1 MRGEAHATQPRHM
14 PNNKKTKPF
23 HHGAKR
29 ITFDRAKD
37 LRHRKTSAEA
47 LLWKM
52 LRDRALKNAKFR
64 RQHPIGPFITDFY
77 CHEAKLVIELDGS
90 VHDLPAVKE
99 KDAQRQ
105 RYLEDRGLTVLRFSN
120 DALFTEVEMVIDTIE
135 AHL

>member
-1 MRGEAHATQPRHM
+1 MRATTLHSEQM
-14 PNNKKTKPF
+14 PEKKPKPF
-23 HHGAKR
+23 HHNAKR

-37 LRHRKTSAEA
+37 LRRRQTSAED

-52 LRDRALKNAKFR
+52 LRNRALKNAKFR

-90 VHDLPAVKE
+90 IHDLPDVKE

-105 RYLEDRGLTVLRFSN
+105 AYLEDRGLTVLRFTN
-120 DALFTEVEMVIDTIE
+120 DALFTDVDTVMNSIE
-135 AHL
+135 EHI